1 VSRVIPSHHAPDG
14 RFRNPWPEA
23 AGDDALRREVW
34 RVAWSWWR
42 ENQPPDPPPGSFPL
56 ATPAPARPALGPS
69 GGPALKITWI
79 GHATALIQIAGLN
92 LLTDPVWSDRSSP
105 VGFAGPHRFVPPP
118 LRLEE
123 LPEIHAVLL
132 SHDHYDHLDLP
143 TVRALRRRFG
153 DSLTWYAPLGYRGW
167 FGAQG
172 IGQVVELDWWDAA
185 PLPGGRFSAVCVP
198 ARHWTRRRPGGT
210 NRRLWCGWVV
220 LPGEGI
226 VPDAPKPAAAP
237 GSGPRRGP
245 RVWFAGDTGYCGAF
259 GEIGER
265 LGPFDASLIPI
276 GAYEPRWFMGA
287 AHVNPEEA
295 VRAYQD
301 AGGRGAFV
309 GIHWG
314 TWRLTFEDP
323 LEPPVRVRAAWAA
336 AGLPSG
342 DLHIPRHGETLEL
355 GPA

>member
-1 VSRVIPSHHAPDG
+1 VSRDLPAHHAPG
-14 RFRNPWPEA
+14 GLFRNPWPEA
-23 AGDDALRREVW
+23 AGDDALRKRIW

-42 ENQPPDPPPGSFPL
+42 EARPPDPPAGSFTL
-56 ATPAPARPALGPS
+56 ATPEPARPMLDPDGPERVR
-69 GGPALKITWI
+69 ITWI
-79 GHATALIQIAGLN
+79 GHATVLVQLPGLN

-118 LRLEE
+118 MALEE
-123 LPEIHAVLL
+123 LPDIHGILL

-143 TVRALRRRFG
+143 TVRALHRRFG
-153 DSLTWYAPLGYRGW
+153 EGLTWYVPLGYMGW

-172 IGQVVELDWWDAA
+172 ISRVVELDWWGRAS
-185 PLPGGRFSAVCVP
+185 LFGGRFEAVCVP

-210 NRRLWCGWVV
+210 NRRLWCGWVL
-220 LPGEGI
+220 LPRERM
-226 VPDAPKPAAAP
+226 VPDAPKPAAVR
-237 GSGPRRGP
+237 GSASPEGP
-245 RVWFAGDTGYCGAF
+245 RVWFAGDTGYCSAF
-259 GEIGER
+259 AEIGQR
-265 LGPFDASLIPI
+265 VGPFDVSLIPI

-295 VRAYQD
+295 VQAYRD
-301 AGGRGAFV
+301 AGGKGAFV

-323 LEPPVRVRAAWAA
+323 LEPPVRARAAWAA
-336 AGLPSG
+336 AGLPPA

-355 GPA
+355 GGG